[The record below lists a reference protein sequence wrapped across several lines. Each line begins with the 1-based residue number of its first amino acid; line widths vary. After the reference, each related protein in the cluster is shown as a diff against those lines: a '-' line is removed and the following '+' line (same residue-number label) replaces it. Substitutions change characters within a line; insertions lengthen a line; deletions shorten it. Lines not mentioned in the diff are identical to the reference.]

1 MRVEWCSLGL
11 FPSEER
17 QASDRLQQP
26 TPAQSQY
33 MWTLKWM
40 RPESACK
47 SAAELVTNKTLELLR
62 YSAHFSGL
70 C

>member
-1 MRVEWCSLGL
+1 
-11 FPSEER
+11 
-17 QASDRLQQP
+17 
-26 TPAQSQY
+26 